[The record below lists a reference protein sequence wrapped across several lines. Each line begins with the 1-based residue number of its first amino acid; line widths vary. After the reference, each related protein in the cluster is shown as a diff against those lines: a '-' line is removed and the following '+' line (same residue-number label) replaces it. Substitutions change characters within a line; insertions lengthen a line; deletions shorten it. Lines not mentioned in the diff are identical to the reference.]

1 MFLSCNFKLHYLAL
15 LPWYEY
21 HFGLCMSMV
30 GVFAVRLLKS
40 VPLQVAFCFESF
52 LQSMLYSSLR
62 LSVLI
67 GFDFLMYVGGG
78 VL

>member
-1 MFLSCNFKLHYLAL
+1 
-15 LPWYEY
+15 
-21 HFGLCMSMV
+21 MV

-67 GFDFLMYVGGG
+67 VLLMYVGGG

>member
-1 MFLSCNFKLHYLAL
+1 
-15 LPWYEY
+15 
-21 HFGLCMSMV
+21 MSMV